1 MIENYIKPAFY
12 SKSFFSIGVLCFN
25 LKNDDLIIK
34 LRQLY
39 SISLQSSPLGE
50 GCGDASE
57 GSFALSLVPS
67 LVDVSPVLLT
77 KKHVRYPFSD
87 N

>member
-1 MIENYIKPAFY
+1 MIEYYIKPAFY

-25 LKNDDLIIK
+25 LKKDDLIIK
-34 LRQLY
+34 LCNRLLLERDVVMHQRDVL
-39 SISLQSSPLGE
+39 P
-50 GCGDASE
+50 
-57 GSFALSLVPS
+57 LSLVPS

-77 KKHVRYPFSD
+77 KEHVRCPFPD